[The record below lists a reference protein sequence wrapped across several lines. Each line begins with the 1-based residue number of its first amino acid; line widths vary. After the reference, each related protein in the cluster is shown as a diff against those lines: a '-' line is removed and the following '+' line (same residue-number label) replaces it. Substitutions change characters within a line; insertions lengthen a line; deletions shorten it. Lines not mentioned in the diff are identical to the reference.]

1 MLIVSNALRI
11 KSTKQV
17 FPTANRNNYSWRC
30 EGMELEGNGCCVCLD
45 FWTPADA
52 TATAKPSAGAEAPTF
67 MRYPL
72 SCCLSGNTS

>member
-1 MLIVSNALRI
+1 
-11 KSTKQV
+11 
-17 FPTANRNNYSWRC
+17 
-30 EGMELEGNGCCVCLD
+30 MELEGNGCCVCLD